1 MGVELDKL
9 RIDMINYL
17 LLIAFIGSIV
27 AFAYIWIEGKKDY
40 NEFVSF
46 LRKENDLD
54 TLEKIGARFEGEDLK
69 YPIAV
74 LKFSMENRLSYMY
87 ETTKKQE
94 YLSFLEKSQ
103 IRSKTTVAT
112 YFIAFALGICVYL
125 RFFK

>member
-1 MGVELDKL
+1 
-9 RIDMINYL
+9 MINYL

-54 TLEKIGARFEGEDLK
+54 TLEKIGARFEGEALK

-94 YLSFLEKSQ
+94 YLSFVEKSQ